1 LVSDTAASMLPGFF
15 NATKATVSA
24 EIGSG
29 STPLIGAASIPTPA
43 MAWPS
48 PSSLSAS
55 KPPKECPITI
65 GRLGCVAM
73 YVA

>member
-1 LVSDTAASMLPGFF
+1 MLPGFF
-15 NATKATVSA
+15 NATKAILSA